1 MKKLISVF
9 TFALPAVLP
18 MITFAQSQIPEPPV
32 TAPSRIANIN
42 QILSAISVC
51 AIIDWAFWG
60 VIVLSIIFTLVAA
73 FRYLTAAGDP
83 EKVKLAGST
92 LLYVAVAIAVALIAK
107 GFPTIISSLLGG
119 GLTGIGC

>member
-1 MKKLISVF
+1 MKKLICVF

-73 FRYLTAAGDP
+73 FRDR
-83 EKVKLAGST
+83 KST
-92 LLYVAVAIAVALIAK
+92 RLNSSHQ
-107 GFPTIISSLLGG
+107 IISYAVFSLKKNKLY
-119 GLTGIGC
+119 